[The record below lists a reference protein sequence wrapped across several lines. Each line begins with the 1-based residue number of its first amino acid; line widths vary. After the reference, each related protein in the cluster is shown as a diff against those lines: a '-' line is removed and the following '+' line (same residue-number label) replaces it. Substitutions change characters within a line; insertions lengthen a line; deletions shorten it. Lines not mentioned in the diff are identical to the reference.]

1 MRRVLGVN
9 STGSS
14 QKQIGPQCL
23 RSELPPA
30 MRRTTANGAL
40 PQNSAF
46 NKEALP
52 SSSTPL
58 LMMPAF

>member
-1 MRRVLGVN
+1 
-9 STGSS
+9 
-14 QKQIGPQCL
+14 
-23 RSELPPA
+23 